1 MKAKGMQQDENNSG
15 WLLPLW
21 SQMSFYTFCLSVFFN
36 SFIIALY
43 YLCNKQERRKR
54 RSLDLNPLKLKYGMT
69 DSSRNQVFKD
79 GKALKN
85 VKLQFSFSVEF
96 TKKKRLRVT
105 KNKGTQKFC
114 VSLL

>member
-79 GKALKN
+79 GKALK
-85 VKLQFSFSVEF
+85 KCETSIFFLCWIHE
-96 TKKKRLRVT
+96 KKKIT
-105 KNKGTQKFC
+105 GN
-114 VSLL
+114 